1 MAQGPQEEVGGESAG
16 EYEQHDVVNAV
27 SKAAAWNDRR
37 DVQAGANHSV
47 ARHQH
52 VTEGKDGQGQVAPA
66 GKAAALWRAVAGA
79 PPQELSYDCRQV
91 AAQHGVKLAVVL
103 RRPHDAHDHGELQ
116 GGTGGME

>member
-16 EYEQHDVVNAV
+16 EYEQHDVVYPV

-52 VTEGKDGQGQVAPA
+52 VAKRKSGQSQVAPA
-66 GKAAALWRAVAGA
+66 RKAAAVRRAAAGA
-79 PPQELSYDCRQV
+79 PPQQLCCDCRQV